1 MIIHYN
7 FTYEKTESVW
17 SSSSW
22 YKHSYNYIDNY
33 INNSEIVKSNYI
45 LNAGSAGNAY
55 SLKCR
60 MHHIDIAKNKIEN
73 CKEYTVGSIE
83 KIPSDDCV
91 FDGVLCVG
99 SVINYTDAQFWA
111 PESPLSPGYAYKY
124 GVDFK
129 DTDYVIKGKLD
140 PNADFITR
148 SAPGLGNN
156 SGGAIEIVTNP
167 NGVKLDSFNMIGE

>member
-1 MIIHYN
+1 MLFFNLLKMHCSNQHYLN
-7 FTYEKTESVW
+7 RAIKDAVGDSV
-17 SSSSW
+17 SDAS
-22 YKHSYNYIDNY
+22 KNTTKYIDTPY
-33 INNSEIVKSNYI
+33 GKAFQENSEEALRVKKYVEDGGDLYRGGSFGRSN
-45 LNAGSAGNAY
+45 
-55 SLKCR
+55 
-60 MHHIDIAKNKIEN
+60 
-73 CKEYTVGSIE
+73 T
-83 KIPSDDCV
+83 
-91 FDGVLCVG
+91 
-99 SVINYTDAQFWA
+99 TDAQFWA
-111 PESPLSPGYAYKY
+111 PESPLSPGYADKY